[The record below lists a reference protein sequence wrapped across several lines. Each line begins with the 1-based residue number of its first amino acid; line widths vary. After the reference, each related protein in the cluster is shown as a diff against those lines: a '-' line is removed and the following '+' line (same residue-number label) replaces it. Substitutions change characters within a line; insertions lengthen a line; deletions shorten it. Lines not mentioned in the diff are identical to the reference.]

1 MTTNRRTLLLLIL
14 AALPF
19 GAAAADA
26 DAGADPLADLLWT
39 KRPLIIFADSPR
51 DPRLERQ
58 LKALEREREELEKR
72 DVVIIV
78 DTEPGPS
85 RFDTT
90 PLREKFRPHD
100 FNVLLIG
107 KDGSVKMR
115 RPVVVT
121 AFDVMRLIDRLPM
134 RKEEIGH
141 Q

>member
-1 MTTNRRTLLLLIL
+1 MTTDRRTFLLLLG
-14 AALPF
+14 ALPLRA
-19 GAAAADA
+19 GAA
-26 DAGADPLADLLWT
+26 GANAEPDPLADLLWV

-51 DPRLERQ
+51 DPRLDRQ
-58 LKALEREREELEKR
+58 LRALEREREELEKR

-78 DTEPGPS
+78 DTDPGPS

-100 FNVLLIG
+100 FNVLLID

-121 AFDVMRLIDRLPM
+121 AFDVMRLIDRLPS
-134 RKEEIGH
+134 RREEIGH